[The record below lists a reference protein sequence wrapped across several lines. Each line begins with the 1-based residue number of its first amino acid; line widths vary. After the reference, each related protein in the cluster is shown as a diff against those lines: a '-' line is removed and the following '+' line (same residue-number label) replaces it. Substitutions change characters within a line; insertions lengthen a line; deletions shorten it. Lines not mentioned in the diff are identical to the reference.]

1 MSDSTADYLNFCF
14 SVPAVLENDRLQLV
28 PLVAEKHAVPF
39 YENIL
44 LYPNLLQYLPC
55 GPFESVE
62 DLTTGFLEKFNG
74 SDPAH
79 ILFAIYDK
87 TRPSTAYGAT
97 HEFAGIV
104 GMINSSAEHLQT
116 EIGYIVVLPPFH
128 RTHVASNVVG
138 LLLHFCL
145 GPPTQGGLGLRR
157 VVWQANSLNAPS
169 IRAAGRMG
177 FRHEGILRWDRVVPP
192 GTQKIG
198 ISRVG
203 KDGEERIA
211 RHIAILG
218 LCWEE
223 WELEGVREMVDKIMA
238 RES

>member
-1 MSDSTADYLNFCF
+1 MSDSTADNFNFCF
-14 SVPAVLENDRLQLV
+14 SIPVTLENDRLQLV
-28 PLVAEKHAVPF
+28 PF
-39 YENIL
+39 YKNTL
-44 LYPNLLQYLPC
+44 LYPDLLQYLPC
-55 GPFESVE
+55 GPFESIE
-62 DLTTGFLEKFNG
+62 DLTTGFLETFNG

-79 ILFAIYDK
+79 ILFAIHDK
-87 TRPSTAYGAT
+87 TRPSTAYRAT

-116 EIGYIVVLPPFH
+116 EIGYIVILPPFH

-145 GPPTQGGLGLRR
+145 DPPTLGGLGLRR

-169 IRAAGRMG
+169 IRAAERMG
-177 FRHEGILRWDRVVPP
+177 FRYEGTLRWARVVPP
-192 GTQKIG
+192 GTGKIG

-203 KDGEERIA
+203 RDGEERIA

-223 WELEGVREMVDKIMA
+223 WELEGVREIVDKIMA